1 MKFPKKK
8 YSEINKFYLNYID
21 NLNIC
26 LRNMNLSKL
35 KKISKMIEDTV
46 KNKKKNFYMWKWW
59 FSCNCKSLCC

>member
-35 KKISKMIEDTV
+35 KSILDV
-46 KNKKKNFYMWKWW
+46 KVKKKK
-59 FSCNCKSLCC
+59 KE